1 MYGFDKNIV
10 SHLHMLHFWLNTYL
24 DLNGAAS
31 DFNTKTDLLWFEF
44 ADADS
49 NLEQLNHAI
58 DIFVLKRHDFQKLKK
73 LAKLKSCLKQL
84 GDETLIKINP
94 SNNLIISCWIELEMV
109 YNFFY

>member
-1 MYGFDKNIV
+1 MKHINQQSLLV
-10 SHLHMLHFWLNTYL
+10 LVWLNAHL
-24 DLNGAAS
+24 DSNEAAS
-31 DFNTKTDLLWFEF
+31 GFNAKTHLPWFEF
-44 ADADS
+44 VDDADS
-49 NLEQLNHAI
+49 NLEYLNHTI
-58 DIFVLKRHDFQKLKK
+58 DIVVLKRHDFQKLKK